1 MLKVSNVKVSL
12 KQAQKEPAK
21 ILASYLN
28 VREKSLSQVTL
39 LKRSIDARK
48 GKVHYICTYAFSYPD
63 EEELM
68 QKQKQVSVY
77 QPYHYPIPKP
87 INKTTIVVGSG
98 PAGLFCT
105 WLLAKSGSPVILLE
119 RGSCVEKRIQAVDT
133 FFETGLLNERSNVQF
148 GEGGAGTFSDGKL
161 TTGIKD
167 PRVTQVLKTFVEY
180 GAPEDILY
188 EAKPHIGTDYLRKL
202 LINMRYDLLAMGA
215 IIRFESQ
222 VTDVLIENGRVQGV
236 EINHQEKLLAD
247 AVVLAIGHSAR
258 DTFEM
263 LYQRKVPM
271 EAKPFAVGVRIE
283 HPQTQINTVQYG
295 EHASQL
301 KPASYKLSYHAA
313 DGRGVYT
320 FCMCPGGQVVAAA
333 SEKERLVTNGMS
345 EYARAKANANSAV
358 LVNVGTA
365 DFGSDHPLAG
375 MYYQRELE
383 GRAFRL
389 GQGHYH
395 APVSLLQ
402 DYMKHQLSSGLG
414 KIEPSYQPG
423 WQFAN
428 LHQLF
433 SEAMNDDLKAGL
445 AYFGTR
451 LKEFD
456 RPDAILTGV
465 ESRSSSP
472 VRLVRDGTLSSAIAG
487 LYPCGEGAGY
497 AGGIMSAAVDGLK
510 VAEIILGGSK

>member
-1 MLKVSNVKVSL
+1 MLKVTNVKISL

-28 VREKSLSQVTL
+28 VREKSLSQVAL
-39 LKRSIDARK
+39 LKRSIDARG
-48 GKVHYICTYAFSYPD
+48 GKVQYICSYAFAYPD
-63 EEELM
+63 EEGLVKKM
-68 QKQKQVSVY
+68 KNVSIY
-77 QPYHYPIPKP
+77 KPYDYPIPP
-87 INKTTIVVGSG
+87 ATNKTTVVVGSG

-133 FFETGLLNERSNVQF
+133 FFETGILNEKSNVQF

-167 PRVTQVLKTFVEY
+167 FRIHQVLKMFVEY

-188 EAKPHIGTDYLRKL
+188 EAKPHIGTDYLRRL
-202 LINMRYDLLAMGA
+202 LIAMRYDLIEMGA
-215 IIRFESQ
+215 QIRFESQ
-222 VTDVLIENGRVQGV
+222 VTDVMIENGCVTGV
-236 EINHQEKLLAD
+236 EINHHETLAAD

-263 LYQRKVPM
+263 LYRRQVPM
-271 EAKPFAVGVRIE
+271 QQKPFAVGLRIE
-283 HPQTQINTVQYG
+283 HPQIQISECQYG
-295 EHASQL
+295 SYASML
-301 KPASYKLSYHAA
+301 KPASYKLNYHAP

-345 EYARAKANANSAV
+345 EYARDKVNANSAV
-358 LVNVGTA
+358 LVNVGSA
-365 DFGSDHPLAG
+365 DFGSEHPLAG
-375 MYYQRELE
+375 IAYQRQIEST
-383 GRAFRL
+383 AYQL

-395 APVSLLQ
+395 APVSLLK
-402 DYMKHQLSSGLG
+402 DYMHHQVSTSLG
-414 KIEPSYQPG
+414 EVVPSYQPG
-423 WQFAN
+423 WTFAD
-428 LHQLF
+428 LHKLF
-433 SEAMNDDLKAGL
+433 NEEMNRDLQAGL

-451 LKEFD
+451 LNGFD

-472 VRLVRDGTLSSAIAG
+472 VRLLRDDSLSSPIFG

-497 AGGIMSAAVDGLK
+497 AGGIMSAAIDGLK
-510 VAEIILGGSK
+510 VAEKILNRS